1 MSNLQKSQKTQRNIH
16 FIELSSS
23 CLEVVVKFI
32 YLRNTIV
39 VRRGATDSFLAKIR
53 NGLSMFR
60 DL

>member
-23 CLEVVVKFI
+23 CLEIVEKFI

-39 VRRGATDSFLAKIR
+39 VRRDATEVQFFSKNKEWIEYV
-53 NGLSMFR
+53 
-60 DL
+60 